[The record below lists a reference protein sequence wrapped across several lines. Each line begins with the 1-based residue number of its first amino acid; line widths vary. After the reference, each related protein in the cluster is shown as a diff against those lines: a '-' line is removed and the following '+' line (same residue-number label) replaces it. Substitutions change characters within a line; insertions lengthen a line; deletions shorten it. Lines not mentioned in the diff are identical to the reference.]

1 MPGSDGDAEQLS
13 TEELLAIQDAREDA
27 ERTMAEG
34 AADPREERTHERRAE
49 RAAYLRDKLEEQ
61 ADSERE

>member
-1 MPGSDGDAEQLS
+1 VAGSDGDAEQLS
-13 TEELLAIQDAREDA
+13 TEELRAIQAEREDT

-34 AADPREERTHERRAE
+34 AHDPLEERTHERRAE
-49 RAAYLRDKLEEQ
+49 RAAYLREKLDEQ